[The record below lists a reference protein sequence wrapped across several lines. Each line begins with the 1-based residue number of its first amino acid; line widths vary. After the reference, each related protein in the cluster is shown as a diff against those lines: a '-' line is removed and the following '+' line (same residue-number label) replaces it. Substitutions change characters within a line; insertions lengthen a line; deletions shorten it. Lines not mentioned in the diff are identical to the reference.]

1 VCCMCMC
8 ECAYVQLIRRELK
21 NRELEDGKDFYNLLR
36 MKDLLKCYWGE
47 SERAPQKC
55 QVSSAGMY
63 IHLYVCTVS
72 ALYHK
77 SGAGM

>member
-1 VCCMCMC
+1 VLHCVDIPYMCIC

-47 SERAPQKC
+47 SERAP
-55 QVSSAGMY
+55 
-63 IHLYVCTVS
+63 HRRVCCGFSLNV
-72 ALYHK
+72 
-77 SGAGM
+77 